1 MQMTGSCCVAGV
13 VSRNIQR
20 KPSSLQTS
28 PGLQGHD
35 SGAAG
40 QVPWCRVQTVRLL
53 LFRFFGQFCQL
64 SKNKNCCAQHSS
76 KQKGLRYFVLLP
88 EVSTRSLPHIS
99 PFATISETGVCRA
112 EAPPLL
118 LRYYRA
124 CRSSLRGYCQLLD
137 ISRAANDPSVFT
149 IMEKAPTRELGPSPG

>member
-1 MQMTGSCCVAGV
+1 MLQALCRGTSSGSRALCRPAPGCRATTRQQEDRCC
-13 VSRNIQR
+13 
-20 KPSSLQTS
+20 
-28 PGLQGHD
+28 
-35 SGAAG
+35 
-40 QVPWCRVQTVRLL
+40 VQTVRLL

-88 EVSTRSLPHIS
+88 EVSTRSLTHIS

-112 EAPPLL
+112 EAPPPL

-149 IMEKAPTRELGPSPG
+149 IMEKAPTLPGN

>member
-1 MQMTGSCCVAGV
+1 MTALCCVAGV

-35 SGAAG
+35 SGAGG
-40 QVPWCRVQTVRLL
+40 QVPCADSQAPS

-64 SKNKNCCAQHSS
+64 CKNKNCCAQHSS
-76 KQKGLRYFVLLP
+76 KQKRLRYFVLLP

-124 CRSSLRGYCQLLD
+124 YRSSLRGYCQLL
-137 ISRAANDPSVFT
+137 SVELQT
-149 IMEKAPTRELGPSPG
+149 IHRFLQSWRRPLQGN

>member
-1 MQMTGSCCVAGV
+1 MQMTAPCCVAGV

-28 PGLQGHD
+28 PGLQGHE
-35 SGAAG
+35 GAAG
-40 QVPWCRVQTVRLL
+40 GQVPCADSEAVRLL

-76 KQKGLRYFVLLP
+76 KQKRLRYFVLLP

-124 CRSSLRGYCQLLD
+124 YHSSLRGYCQLLD

>member
-35 SGAAG
+35 SGAG
-40 QVPWCRVQTVRLL
+40 QVPCAD
-53 LFRFFGQFCQL
+53 RFFGQFCQL

-76 KQKGLRYFVLLP
+76 KQKRLRYFVLLP

-99 PFATISETGVCRA
+99 PFVTISETGVCRA

-124 CRSSLRGYCQLLD
+124 CRSSLRGFCQLLD

-149 IMEKAPTRELGPSPG
+149 IMEKAPTLLGN